1 MKFNLLIAVFLLF
14 SVVTVAQDIS
24 TCSHRKTSRTAV
36 TGQALDYDVSH
47 IGIYIDSINFSGQQ
61 LQAMASITVKA
72 VAVPVSQV
80 NFDLLGFNIDSISI
94 SGYGNTYTYNDTV
107 ITINIS
113 PVLAIGD
120 SAVVN
125 IYYHGSP
132 AQDQSGWGGFY
143 FSGTYAFNLGVGF
156 DAEPHN
162 YGRAW
167 YPCIDNF
174 TSRSLYDFYIST
186 PATSK
191 AFCNGIL
198 QQSTVLPN
206 GRIQWHWKM
215 SQTIPSYLVSMAV
228 APYYT
233 LQRTS
238 NGIPVEWAALPTDTP
253 LVLGTFATLDTAL
266 SSYITAYGPYPFDKV
281 GYCLIPFNSGAMEHA
296 SSIHI
301 GRAFVNGSN
310 TYATL
315 WAHELS
321 HMWWGDKVT
330 CATAEDMWLNEGFA
344 TYNEAFY
351 TEKVSGIVAYRD
363 WIRINHRKV
372 LQFAHTPAQDGSY
385 LTMNNIPH
393 TNTYGF
399 HVYQKGADVVH
410 TLRNYMGDS
419 AFFAGTKQYMNS
431 KAFSAA
437 TSADLRDELTAGSGI
452 NMNRFFDD
460 WIFTPG
466 FPHFSIDSAYVI
478 SGGLDHVYLFTRQRS
493 KGNNHIYSMPVEITF
508 SDGIQDTTVTII
520 IDSLTN
526 SYHIPLLMLP
536 TWMALDRNEKVSDAI
551 VANERIITSTAVVIV
566 NETNVTLYVQNLGVS
581 PSLVRIEHHFV
592 PPDPFLQSNPGIRL
606 SDYHYWSVNG
616 NFTNG
621 FLTKGLFV
629 YDGSTNGTTGYLD
642 NTFITGSEDSLV
654 FLYRPGAGFNWQVLQ
669 GITHAMGTSPTDK
682 RGSFTVDT
690 LLIGEY
696 TLGYYDYTVGISENT
711 DKTPAYLTITPN
723 PGTGEFHLSSSL
735 PHDGINEIII
745 YDSGGREVIRNSN
758 LRSNEEWVVQL
769 GNKTSGLYNAVL
781 FKDNNRISSL
791 QFVLSK

>member
-1 MKFNLLIAVFLLF
+1 MKLSLF
-14 SVVTVAQDIS
+14 TAIILFVASLANAQEIS
-24 TCSHRKTSRTAV
+24 TCSHRKTARTAV
-36 TGQALDYDVSH
+36 TGQAIDYEIPH

-72 VAVPVSQV
+72 VSAPVSQV

-94 SGYGNTYTYNDTV
+94 SGYSNTYSYNDTV
-107 ITINIS
+107 IAININ
-113 PVLAIGD
+113 PILAIGD

-156 DAEPHN
+156 DADPHN

-167 YPCIDNF
+167 YPCVDNF

-198 QQSTVLPN
+198 QQSTVLPD

-215 SQTIPSYLVSMAV
+215 NQTIPSYLVSMAV

-238 NGIPVEWAALPTDTP
+238 NGIPVEWAALPVDTP
-253 LVLGTFATLDTAL
+253 LVLGTFSNLDTAL

-301 GRAFVNGSN
+301 GRAFVNGSQ

-351 TEKVSGIVAYRD
+351 TEKVSGIGAYRD
-363 WIRINHRKV
+363 WIRSNHRKV
-372 LQFAHTPAQDGSY
+372 LQFAHTPVQDGAY

-393 TNTYGF
+393 ANTYGF

-419 AFFAGTKQYMNS
+419 AFFAGTQQYMNS
-431 KAFSAA
+431 KAFSSA

-493 KGNNHIYSMPVEITF
+493 KGNNHIYNMPVEITF
-508 SDGIQDTTVTII
+508 SDGTQDTTVTII

-536 TWMALDRNEKVSDAI
+536 TWMALDRNEKISDAI
-551 VANERIITSTAVVIV
+551 SSNEKIVTNIGTVIV
-566 NETNVTLYVQNLGVS
+566 PETNVTLNVQATGS
-581 PSLVRIEHHFV
+581 AQALVRIEHHFV
-592 PPDPFLQSNPGIRL
+592 PPDPFIQSNPGIRL

-616 NFTNG
+616 NFPNG

-629 YDGSTNGTTGYLD
+629 YDGSTNATTGYLD
-642 NTFITGSEDSLV
+642 NTFITGTEDSLIL
-654 FLYRPGAGFNWQVLQ
+654 LYRPGAGHNWEQITSVLHNI
-669 GITHAMGTSPTDK
+669 GPSATDK

-690 LLIGEY
+690 LMIGEY
-696 TLGYYDYTVGISENT
+696 TLGYYDYSVGITENP
-711 DKTPAYLTITPN
+711 DKSPVYLTITPN

-735 PHDGINEIII
+735 EHAGMNEIII
-745 YDSGGREVIRNSN
+745 YDSGGREVVRNSN
-758 LRSNEEWVVQL
+758 LRSNEDWVVQL
-769 GNKTSGLYNAVL
+769 GNKTSGIYNAVL

-791 QFVLSK
+791 KFVLSK